1 MVADEVRALAT
12 RTTASTQ
19 EIRGMVDRIQADSAA
34 ATTAMQ
40 SNLESMSF
48 VTTESVELKS
58 TLGQVMELVS
68 GVNDQIG
75 VIATSAE
82 EQSTSSAQI
91 STNMQRITECTKQVN
106 ELAQVSRSASVENAS
121 RCQTLINNLS
131 FFKVEQDPVVAKV
144 DDQAQKPDY
153 KEEQVLAI

>member
-1 MVADEVRALAT
+1 M
-12 RTTASTQ
+12 
-19 EIRGMVDRIQADSAA
+19 
-34 ATTAMQ
+34 
-40 SNLESMSF
+40 
-48 VTTESVELKS
+48 
-58 TLGQVMELVS
+58 
-68 GVNDQIG
+68 
-75 VIATSAE
+75 IATSAE

-131 FFKVEQDPVVAKV
+131 FFKVEPDPVVAKA
-144 DDQAQKPDY
+144 DDQTPKPQY